1 MNHSIIIL
9 DSIPDKKI
17 KSIGNRCLIP
27 IRKNTNILDYHIQ
40 SAKKI
45 LKNAKIIVIC
55 GFESKKVKKY
65 ISLNNKYNNIKYIEY
80 DINELSNF
88 GQALQLGLSTAKN
101 TSCLIWNTNH
111 ILHKYAINTIQSKI
125 ISKKSFI
132 AYNRKK
138 GDIGLLIDKNNI
150 ATNCYYDLPNTLYD
164 IMYLTHQDLS
174 TITDNLDISKLYLFE
189 VLNYYIGSGISLDTL
204 YINSKHITLIN
215 NIPNIQKV
223 QKQLCST

>member
-101 TSCLIWNTNH
+101 TNCLIWNTNH
-111 ILHKYAINTIQSKI
+111 VLHKYAINTIQSKI
-125 ISKKSFI
+125 ISQKSFI